1 VEVVEENSGSSSSS
15 SKSIESWYFARWLE
29 LFDWDATAAAEAAAA
44 LLVALLLASTA
55 LRMESGGW
63 TVAIGTQTTARGE
76 R

>member
-1 VEVVEENSGSSSSS
+1 MEVVEENSRSEYALGTVISV
-15 SKSIESWYFARWLE
+15 RWLE
-29 LFDWDATAAAEAAAA
+29 LFDWDATAAAAAA